1 MKSFW
6 KNQRPLNGLGVNNL
20 IYLGIASIFS
30 SNSHQQMYMKYL
42 VVLLALFSNSTYAQL
57 EKNVEVEVLGRPS
70 WQMLIPME
78 EQGVILLVK
87 TDLTK
92 ASVFRFNKD
101 LEKLWEKQIYLDAE
115 DPPKAYTLAENHIS
129 LLFSETSG
137 MYYQVFEFDLASG
150 SINQDGFELR
160 EYFVDQ
166 DYVFLGNKVLMAG
179 SNAKGAAFFEH
190 NFDTEEGRLIDEKG
204 IIGQVTVN
212 LFELIPETNQIES
225 IWSVK
230 TKGYSNEKKKKGEF
244 IKDAF
249 ILHAMLDTVGNVLHK
264 TEIKQTGGKFPLD
277 GKLIRLKNGEK
288 MIIGTYQS
296 NVGDKGIYT
305 YGLTN
310 QSGMKTYSFTSLLK
324 GTKALAVEDL
334 KQILDSYTFMSNQP
348 IEGEENVIFGGVFM
362 KPQFQ
367 TVTQQDLNDPYNAG
381 YGGYGNSRYN
391 NGYGYTNQRRN
402 TTSRQVFKGFHYP
415 TGFVMEITPSG
426 DLALVN
432 RIDLNNVSGQ
442 IQQALAYNAKGA
454 VSYCLKGDLAAN
466 NFNIGSKPL
475 LYKLSNEPKQPSN
488 PTMGFLPAYN
498 EVKFWYG
505 NYFIAEGGKSKM
517 EAISVNDNIIKN
529 EASKKMG
536 LFGKRKKKTPASF
549 AQVRKTIYLTKIAS
563 GG

>member
-1 MKSFW
+1 
-6 KNQRPLNGLGVNNL
+6 
-20 IYLGIASIFS
+20 
-30 SNSHQQMYMKYL
+30 MKYYFLFL
-42 VVLLALFSNSTYAQL
+42 VFLVQTAFAQL

-78 EQGVILLVK
+78 ENGLILLVK

-101 LEKLWEKQIYLDAE
+101 LEKQWEQHIFLDAE
-115 DPPKAYTLAENHIS
+115 NAPKAYTLTDGRIS

-137 MYYQVFEFDLASG
+137 MYYQVFEFDLKTG
-150 SINQDGFELR
+150 VVEQDGFELR

-166 DYVFLGNKVLMAG
+166 DYVFLNNKVLMAG
-179 SNAKGAAFFEH
+179 ANAQGAAFFQH
-190 NFDTEEGRLIDEKG
+190 NFNTEEGKLIEEKG
-204 IIGQVTVN
+204 IAGQVAVN
-212 LFELIPETNQIES
+212 LFEYLPENNTIES

-249 ILHAMLDTVGNVLHK
+249 IVHAVLDTTGKVLTK
-264 TEIKQTGGKFPLD
+264 TELKQSGGKFPMD

-305 YGLTN
+305 YGLTSN
-310 QSGMKTYSFTSLLK
+310 ILMKTYSYTSLLK

-334 KQILDSYTFMSNQP
+334 QQILKTYNFLSNQP
-348 IEGEENVIFGGVFM
+348 IEGDRNVIFGGVFV

-367 TVTQQDLNDPYNAG
+367 TVTQQDLNNPYNYG

-391 NGYGYTNQRRN
+391 NMYGYNSQRRN
-402 TTSRQVFKGFHYP
+402 TTSRQVFQGYHYP
-415 TGFVMEITPSG
+415 TGFVIEINFEG
-426 DLALVN
+426 DLVTSN
-432 RIDLNNVSGQ
+432 RIDLNNISGEV
-442 IQQALAYNAKGA
+442 QQALAYNAKGA

-466 NFNIGSKPL
+466 NFNIGTKPL
-475 LYKLSNEPKQPSN
+475 LYKLTNEDPSN
-488 PTMGFLPAYN
+488 RKPNMGFLPAYN
-498 EVKFWYG
+498 EVKYWYD

-517 EAISVNDNIIKN
+517 EAISVNDNVV
-529 EASKKMG
+529 ATKKRG
-536 LFGKRKKKTPASF
+536 LFGKRKNKTPATF
-549 AQVRKTIYLTKIAS
+549 TQVRKTIYLTKIAS